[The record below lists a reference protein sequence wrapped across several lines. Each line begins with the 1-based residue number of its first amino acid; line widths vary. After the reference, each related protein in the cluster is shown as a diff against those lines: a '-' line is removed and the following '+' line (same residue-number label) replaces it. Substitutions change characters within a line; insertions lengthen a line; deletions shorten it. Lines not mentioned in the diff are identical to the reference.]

1 MVLAGC
7 VAGGPFSPAER
18 QDVIDRIVASSAKVM
33 IEQGGRRVVS
43 GSGFVV
49 ASGTEGPAFE
59 AVSYVLTAA
68 HVLDGS
74 EGAKVVV
81 RFPGAQGLDGKFV
94 ATICHRGDPETL
106 DLALLRIPGI
116 AVPPIAFPAEDRVR
130 LGEGILIVGY
140 PWGKRL
146 GLYSGIVSQLP
157 TEENDDVSADGGS
170 DPTIVVDAASAK
182 GVSGAGVFREAT
194 GALVGLV
201 EGYQTAS
208 ISVKDQSK
216 TYSLKVPMPG
226 ETFVVPVVRIRRFL
240 KDSGVEGA
248 AGQ

>member
-1 MVLAGC
+1 
-7 VAGGPFSPAER
+7 
-18 QDVIDRIVASSAKVM
+18 M
-33 IEQGGRRVVS
+33 IEEGGRRVVS
-43 GSGFVV
+43 ASGFVV
-49 ASGTEGPAFE
+49 ASGTEGPSLE

-74 EGAKVVV
+74 AGAKVLV
-81 RFPGAQGLDGKFV
+81 RFPGAQGIGGKFV
-94 ATICHRGDPETL
+94 ATICHRGDPDTL

-116 AVPPIAFPAEDRVR
+116 AVPPIAFPTEDRVR

-157 TEENDDVSADGGS
+157 TEDKDEVSADGGS
-170 DPTIVVDAASAK
+170 DATIVVDAASAK
-182 GVSGAGVFREAT
+182 GVSGGGVFRETT

-226 ETFVVPVVRIRRFL
+226 ETFVVPVMRIRQFL

-248 AGQ
+248 ANQ